1 MRTRVATLAVIAAL
15 LAGVPAVAQARK
27 EPASRV
33 LAGVGV
39 VDATWNV
46 GASAGQYASDRPGI
60 EGEAWADRL
69 QDGEAADIDPT
80 RLVTADFD
88 PNVHSVKRKP
98 SYGVQSRLSVRAI
111 VVQGPDKPP
120 VALVKSDN
128 YLAQDLLVRRVGQL
142 LEAQGSRVRGDRI
155 LHSATHN
162 HSSPYYTTA
171 AAGVWAFQDAMDL
184 RMLEYQARAMAQ
196 AIRRGEENL
205 KPVRMSAT
213 TVQFGEDYRNAPG
226 GAIANDG
233 SPTGYPQYENDDG
246 LVVVRFDDV
255 SGKKPAPLALWMNYG
270 VHPESLDGYNLIS
283 GDFVSPLQR
292 FVERDLGAPVVFTQG
307 GVGSSE
313 PANDTKDTIGPGV
326 VRAFSHYGYAQA
338 ERHARLM
345 ADKVR
350 DAFDTIGEGK
360 GDVPWSTDF
369 AVDMFDGWVPG
380 PVSHPY
386 PAVSNCRTEPTVEGN
401 PGVPVAGLPDCER
414 PIGDSDDNASPV
426 FESLKMHG
434 LPVPTPPEQY
444 DAPSFGALEENL
456 RIHLQAVRLGDVLLA
471 SCSCEPQV
479 DLVKNLESRTDDKA
493 GNIYDGF
500 DWSPYCDQQDNK
512 SWKCP
517 NPGLPQDKVFAD
529 RSLTVSDAAYR
540 RMVAQVHNDAAGWD
554 SPEYAAFANS
564 EPADPAAIKGNFTKE
579 EVQGLGAKGYKLTV
593 GLGHT
598 GDYNGYTVSY
608 RMFMSFD
615 HYRKA
620 LTSYGAHT
628 ADYMVTRLVRMGAA
642 LQGAPLPKDEPL
654 AVTAAADEARQEA
667 QARALGQASS
677 AAFEGWHATL
687 PDDVGAPEALTQPE
701 DITRFDAAT
710 FTWRGGNNDVDQPLV
725 RVERLVKGRWERYA
739 DQSGEVQT
747 VLELPDGVQSIAA
760 YRANQQ
766 EWKWTANFEAA
777 DWFPRNVTPDGQVP
791 TGTYRFVVSG
801 SHRSE
806 RATRPYRLT
815 SAPFTVRAWE
825 GVTVAGMKV
834 EPGGAVSFSAASTY
848 PRTYESDIEAI
859 GDDKGSPVCKTC
871 TFRPWASKGEIT
883 AATVVV
889 RRASGATVRVPARL
903 VQNRWVADTKL
914 RPGDTATLERGAVV
928 DSYGEINGAPASVA
942 A

>member
-1 MRTRVATLAVIAAL
+1 MATLCVIAAL
-15 LAGVPAVAQARK
+15 FAAVPTVAQARK

-39 VDATWNV
+39 VDSTWNV
-46 GASAGQYASDRPGI
+46 GASAGQYASDRPGL
-60 EGEAWADRL
+60 EGEAWADKV
-69 QDGEAADIDPT
+69 QDGEAPDIDPT
-80 RLVTADFD
+80 RLATAGFD

-98 SYGVQSRLSVRAI
+98 SYGVESRLSVRAI
-111 VVQGPDKPP
+111 VVQGPDGPP
-120 VALVKSDN
+120 VALLKSDN

-142 LEAQGSRVRGDRI
+142 LEAQGSRVRRDHI
-155 LHSATHN
+155 LYSATHN

-196 AIRRGEENL
+196 AIRRGEQNL

-213 TVQFGEDYRNAPG
+213 TVQWGEDYRNAPG
-226 GAIANDG
+226 GAVADDG
-233 SPTGYPQYENDDG
+233 SPTGNPQYDNDPG

-255 SGKKPAPLALWMNYG
+255 SGKKPTPLGVWMNYG
-270 VHPESLDGYNLIS
+270 VHPESLDGYDLIS
-283 GDFVSPLQR
+283 GDFVSPLER
-292 FVERDLGAPVVFTQG
+292 YVERDVGAPLVFSQG

-313 PANDTKDTIGPGV
+313 PANDTKDSIGPGV
-326 VRAFSHYGYAQA
+326 TRAFSHYGYAQA

-345 ADKVR
+345 ADKVVE
-350 DAFDTIGEGK
+350 AFKIIGDGR
-360 GDVPWSTDF
+360 GDVPWTTDF
-369 AVDMFDGWVPG
+369 PVAMFDGWVPG
-380 PVSHPY
+380 PVSQPY

-401 PGVPVAGLPDCER
+401 PGAPVVGLPDCAR
-414 PIGDSDDNASPV
+414 PGDSDDNAAPV
-426 FESLKMHG
+426 MESLKAHG
-434 LPVPTPPEQY
+434 LPVPESY
-444 DAPSFGALEENL
+444 DAPSAGVVQENV
-456 RIHLQAVRLGDVLLA
+456 RIHLQAVRFGDILLA

-479 DLVKNLESRTDDKA
+479 DIIKNLESRTDDTA

-500 DWSPYCDQQDNK
+500 DWSPYCDQQADS

-517 NPGLPQDKVFAD
+517 NPGLPQSKVFAD
-529 RSLTVSDAAYR
+529 RSLSVTDAAYK

-554 SPEYAAFANS
+554 APEYAPFANS
-564 EPADPAAIKGNFTKE
+564 EPADPAEIKGNFTKE
-579 EVQGLGAKGYKLTV
+579 EVQALGAKGYKLTV

-598 GDYNGYTVSY
+598 GDYNGYVVSY
-608 RMFMSFD
+608 RNFMSFD
-615 HYRKA
+615 HYRMA
-620 LTSYGAHT
+620 LTAFGAHT
-628 ADYMVTRLVRMGAA
+628 AEYMVTRLVRMGAA

-654 AVTAAADEARQEA
+654 ALTAAADEARQEA
-667 QARALGQASS
+667 QARALGQASN
-677 AAFEGWHATL
+677 AAYEGWHATL
-687 PDDVGAPEALTQPE
+687 PDDLGGPEALTQPT

-725 RVERLVKGRWERYA
+725 AVERLVKGRWVPYA

-747 VLELPDGVQSIAA
+747 VLELPDGVQSLAA

-777 DWFPRNVTPDGQVP
+777 DWFPRNVTPEGQVP
-791 TGTYRFVVSG
+791 TGTYRFVVAG
-801 SHRSE
+801 SHRAA
-806 RATRPYRLT
+806 RTTLPYRLT
-815 SAPFTVRAWE
+815 STPFTVRAWE
-825 GVTVAGMKV
+825 GVTVADMKV
-834 EPGGAVSFSAASTY
+834 DPGGAVSFTAAATY

-859 GDDKGSPVCKTC
+859 GDDNGTPICKTC

-889 RRASGATVRVPARL
+889 RRANGATARVPARQ
-903 VQNRWVADTKL
+903 VQGRWVADTKL

-928 DSYGEINGAPASVA
+928 DSYGEINGTPASVA